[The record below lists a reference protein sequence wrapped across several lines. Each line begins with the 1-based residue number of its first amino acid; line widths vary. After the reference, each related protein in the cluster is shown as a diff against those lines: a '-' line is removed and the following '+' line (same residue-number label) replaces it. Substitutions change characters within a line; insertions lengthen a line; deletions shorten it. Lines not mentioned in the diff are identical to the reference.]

1 MKRLLHTSSTLLLI
15 VTILFAN
22 PYIVQADEGDAGH
35 QLEMEVNGYH
45 VTLTSENDWA
55 KGENTI
61 VVRLA
66 DDMGMPLRNADVE
79 ILIAPKTDG
88 HMESEAE
95 SHSAEPQH
103 DSMPG
108 RDMGDEPAQESMSGM
123 DMDTPTEEMPAHDE
137 EIVDPIAMREA
148 DEHGM
153 YMVETHLESSG
164 KHEVQV
170 MFHVNGEMIQADF
183 AVEII
188 EVISKS
194 IVLWSFVMLNAGL
207 IGTAAF
213 LKKQPQSLKV
223 GK

>member
-61 VVRLA
+61 VVTLA

-88 HMESEAE
+88 HTEAKAE

-108 RDMGDEPAQESMSGM
+108 MEM
-123 DMDTPTEEMPAHDE
+123 DMDAPAEEMPAHDE
-137 EIVDPIAMREA
+137 EVVDPIAMREA
-148 DEHGM
+148 DEQGM
-153 YMVETHLESSG
+153 YMVETHLELSG

-170 MFHVNGEMIQADF
+170 MFHVNGEMIQANF

-194 IVLWSFVMLNAGL
+194 IVLWGFVMLNAGL

-213 LKKQPQSLKV
+213 LKKQPQSVKV